1 MTKTVCV
8 CVSEALQKEKAA
20 REEQWLQDMDEEE
33 YNALPQEVKER
44 INKKH
49 REEFR
54 QQKFRYWQYLFFSV
68 RF

>member
-1 MTKTVCV
+1 MCVCV

-54 QQKFRYWQYLFFSV
+54 QQKFRY
-68 RF
+68 